1 MFLTFYKKLGRLWPS
16 FNATLEVFRSSKYQD
31 VSIFVY
37 FYILSN
43 LEAPFS
49 LEPIVTSINSLLKIA
64 STMNK
69 DKHALI
75 IRKILI

>member
-31 VSIFVY
+31 VAIFVY

-43 LEAPFS
+43 LEALFS
-49 LEPIVTSINSLLKIA
+49 PNQLLQV
-64 STMNK
+64 
-69 DKHALI
+69 
-75 IRKILI
+75 